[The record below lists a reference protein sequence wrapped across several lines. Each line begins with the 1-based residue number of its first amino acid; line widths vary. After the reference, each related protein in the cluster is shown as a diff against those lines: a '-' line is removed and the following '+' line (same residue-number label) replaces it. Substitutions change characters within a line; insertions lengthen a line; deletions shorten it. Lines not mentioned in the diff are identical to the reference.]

1 MQQWIEDTQG
11 RLINVDKIAAIEPYP
26 TENEVKNYYGKKTYN
41 IVMYVGEG
49 ATFHTFFYKI
59 DVSEEHVKNYMI
71 NLKKFLKSDNKILE
85 QTYNM

>member
-26 TENEVKNYYGKKTYN
+26 TENETKNYYGKKTYN

-49 ATFHTFFYKI
+49 VSFHSFFYKL
-59 DVSEEHVKNYMI
+59 DVPENQVKDYMN
-71 NLKKFLKSDNKILE
+71 NLKKFLKSDNKILD
-85 QTYNM
+85 QSYNP